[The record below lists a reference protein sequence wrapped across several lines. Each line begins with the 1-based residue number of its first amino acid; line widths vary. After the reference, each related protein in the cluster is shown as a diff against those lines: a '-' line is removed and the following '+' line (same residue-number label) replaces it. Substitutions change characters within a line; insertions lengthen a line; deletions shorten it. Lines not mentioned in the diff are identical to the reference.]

1 MTSLRFVEQL
11 RDLVG
16 GVEVVLSDIWG
27 VVHNGLESFPEACAA
42 LHSYR
47 QQGGTVI
54 LITNAP
60 RPADSVQRQLRK
72 LGVADETYD
81 AIVSSGDLTRHFVAD
96 HPGKKIYW
104 VGPDRDSSIHRGLDA
119 VMTPLE
125 AADYIIC
132 TGLFDDETES
142 AEDYR
147 AMLTQAL
154 ERKLPLICAN
164 PDIVVER
171 GDRLIYCAG
180 AVAELYRELGGE
192 VIFYGKPHRPIYE
205 RAMQL
210 AAERR
215 GHASRAQ
222 QGAGDRR
229 FRPHGSRRRP
239 WFRDRLPVRH
249 PRHPCRGIRRG
260 RPARPG
266 LGEGIV
272 RPPAPRPDAGVAV
285 VRRRLLPQNARRHAR
300 ESGYPVRRGLSFSSL
315 TSLEYWVARVE
326 PGDDSCASREVMALT
341 PSPYPERPPRS
352 WSSASRR

>member
-11 RDLVG
+11 RDLVD

-42 LHSYR
+42 LHTYR
-47 QQGGTVI
+47 RQGGTVI

-81 AIVSSGDLTRHFVAD
+81 AIVSSGDLARHFVAE
-96 HPGKKIYW
+96 HPGQKLFWI
-104 VGPDRDSSIHRGLDA
+104 GPERDSSIHRGLDPIIA
-119 VMTPLE
+119 PLE

-147 AMLTQAL
+147 AMLMLAL
-154 ERKLPLICAN
+154 KRKLPLICAN

-210 AAERR
+210 AAGKN
-215 GHASRAQ
+215 GHTAGLDKVLAIGDSVRTDLA
-222 QGAGDRR
+222 GA
-229 FRPHGSRRRP
+229 HG
-239 WFRDRLPVRH
+239 FGIDCLFVT
-249 PRHPCRGIRRG
+249 RGIH
-260 RPARPG
+260 A
-266 LGEGIV
+266 EEF
-272 RPPAPRPDAGVAV
+272 AGVDQ
-285 VRRRLLPQNARRHAR
+285 LDP
-300 ESGYPVRRGLSFSSL
+300 
-315 TSLEYWVARVE
+315 
-326 PGDDSCASREVMALT
+326 ASVKELFGH
-341 PSPYPERPPRS
+341 PPRALIRELR
-352 WSSASRR
+352 W

>member
-1 MTSLRFVEQL
+1 MTLHFVERL
-11 RDLVG
+11 RDVVD

-42 LHSYR
+42 LHSFR
-47 QQGGTVI
+47 RQGGVVI

-96 HPGKKIYW
+96 HPGKKLHW
-104 VGPDRDSSIHRGLDA
+104 VGPERDSSIHRGLDPMMSA
-119 VMTPLE
+119 LDG
-125 AADYIIC
+125 ADYIIC

-147 AMLTQAL
+147 PMLNKAL
-154 ERKLPLICAN
+154 ARRVPMVCAN

-205 RAMQL
+205 RAIEL
-210 AAERR
+210 AAERQS
-215 GHASRAQ
+215 HAVQLGRVLAIGDSVRTDLA
-222 QGAGDRR
+222 GA
-229 FRPHGSRRRP
+229 HG
-239 WFRDRLPVRH
+239 FGIDCLFVT
-249 PRHPCRGIRRG
+249 RGIH
-260 RPARPG
+260 AEDF
-266 LGEGIV
+266 EGIDQLNPAAV
-272 RPPAPRPDAGVAV
+272 KELFGHPPR
-285 VRRRLLPQNARRHAR
+285 
-300 ESGYPVRRGLSFSSL
+300 
-315 TSLEYWVARVE
+315 
-326 PGDDSCASREVMALT
+326 ALT
-341 PSPYPERPPRS
+341 RQLR
-352 WSSASRR
+352 W

>member
-11 RDLVG
+11 RDLVS

-27 VVHNGLESFPEACAA
+27 VVHNGLEAFPEACEA
-42 LHSYR
+42 LHTYR
-47 QQGGTVI
+47 RQGGTVI

-72 LGVADETYD
+72 LGIADDTYD

-96 HPGKKIYW
+96 HPGKNIFW
-104 VGPDRDSSIHRGLDA
+104 LGPERDNSIHRGLDP
-119 VMTPLE
+119 VIGPLE
-125 AADYIIC
+125 QADYIIC

-147 AMLTQAL
+147 AMMLQAL

-180 AVAELYRELGGE
+180 AIAELYRELGGE

-215 GHASRAQ
+215 GHAAALNRVLAIGDSVRTDLA
-222 QGAGDRR
+222 GA
-229 FRPHGSRRRP
+229 HG
-239 WFRDRLPVRH
+239 FGIDLLFVT
-249 PRHPCRGIRRG
+249 RGIHSEEF
-260 RPARPG
+260 
-266 LGEGIV
+266 EGIDQLDPASV
-272 RPPAPRPDAGVAV
+272 KELFGHPPR
-285 VRRRLLPQNARRHAR
+285 
-300 ESGYPVRRGLSFSSL
+300 
-315 TSLEYWVARVE
+315 
-326 PGDDSCASREVMALT
+326 ALT
-341 PSPYPERPPRS
+341 RELR
-352 WSSASRR
+352 W